1 VWKMTGKLYRKQK
14 KLKSKRKMKNPI
26 YQMMKKDKK
35 FGKIINEINQE
46 GVTNG
51 GGIYLFGITT
61 SMPKEWEK
69 LSKEEIA
76 DRQEYF
82 SICSREEV
90 ERIYSP
96 NNSADILLK
105 SRADSILDNIRL
117 RRVFSKRASLVEEDK
132 WTLTNQFNDSIF
144 DDFTN
149 SISPEYKKR
158 INEVQ
163 FGTLFTDRPN
173 AYCIKTQFT
182 PLIIFSEALYTY
194 FFYLAICEAGHWQ
207 EFGEIISVDTEKHAL
222 LIAVR
227 TMFLTESFDFEID
240 PRGKPPEPLN
250 GFIEGIVRQEMQFV
264 IAHEYAHYLLKHL
277 DERKLKDENFALEF
291 TDDKKT
297 ETKHLIL
304 PFYSVDQQQ
313 EFEADRLAIDMLSGS
328 SQSKGQVLLFSLSAL
343 MKIRLFETL
352 ANFRRKR
359 TESTHPAS
367 SDRCQELL
375 KLTKGIWDDKELAT
389 FNNLERLV
397 KQYEKMLIELFKKDQ
412 HVFTFYGS
420 LYIRQWKKGKMK
432 IDRID
437 F

>member
-1 VWKMTGKLYRKQK
+1 
-14 KLKSKRKMKNPI
+14 
-26 YQMMKKDKK
+26 MKKNKK
-35 FGKIINEINQE
+35 FGNVIRKINQE

-51 GGIYLFGITT
+51 VGMYLFGIGT
-61 SMPKEWEK
+61 SIPKEWEK
-69 LSKEEIA
+69 LSKEEIV
-76 DRQEYF
+76 DRQDYF
-82 SICSREEV
+82 FICSREEV

-105 SRADSILDNIRL
+105 ARADSILNNIRI

-132 WTLTNQFNDSIF
+132 WTLTDQFNDSIF

-149 SISPEYKKR
+149 SISPEYKKLL
-158 INEVQ
+158 NEVQ
-163 FGTLFTDRPN
+163 FGTLFTNRPN
-173 AYCIKTQFT
+173 AYCIKTQFI

-194 FFYLAICEAGHWQ
+194 FYYLAICEARYWQ
-207 EFGEIISVDTEKHAL
+207 GIGEIINADTEKHAL
-222 LIAVR
+222 LIAIR

-277 DERKLKDENFALEF
+277 DERKLKDENFALDF
-291 TDDKKT
+291 TGDEKP

-313 EFEADRLAIDMLSGS
+313 EFDADRLAIDILSGS
-328 SQSKGQVLLFSLSAL
+328 SQSKGQVLLFALSAL

-352 ANFRRKR
+352 ANYRRKQA
-359 TESTHPAS
+359 ESTHPAS
-367 SDRCQELL
+367 SNRCQELL
-375 KLTKGIWDDKELAT
+375 KLAKGIWDDEELAT
-389 FNNLERLV
+389 FNNLERLI
-397 KQYEKMLIELFKKDQ
+397 KQYEKTLIESFKRDQ
-412 HVFTFYGS
+412 HVFTVYGS
-420 LYIRQWKKGKMK
+420 MYLRQWKKGKLK
-432 IDRID
+432 IDRLD